1 MHFWDSSL
9 ILAKNKYPMKGKL
22 YLIPTTLGDG
32 PVDAVI
38 PAEAKNIISR
48 LDIFIVENLRSAR
61 RYIRKIDAG
70 KPIDDITFFVLN
82 KRTSGKE
89 LHEFLEPLNA
99 GSDAGVI
106 TEAGVPGIADP
117 GEDIVR
123 LAHEWEIRV
132 IPLTGPSSI
141 TLALMGSGLNGQNFA
156 FNGYLPI
163 QSHQRIKKLKML
175 EKRSHQESQTQA
187 FMETPYRNNQLLKDI
202 LENCR
207 DQTLLCIASNLTMEN
222 ESIQTKTIK
231 AWRKAVPDLHKQPAI
246 FLLYAS

>member
-1 MHFWDSSL
+1 M
-9 ILAKNKYPMKGKL
+9 
-22 YLIPTTLGDG
+22 TLGDG
-32 PVDAVI
+32 SVGGVI
-38 PAEAKNIISR
+38 PAEAKSIISR

-61 RYIRKIDAG
+61 RYIRKIDAE
-70 KPIDDITFFVLN
+70 KSIDDITFFVLN
-82 KRTSGKE
+82 KRTSRKE
-89 LHEFLEPLNA
+89 LPEFLAPLKE
-99 GSDAGVI
+99 GRDAGVI

-123 LAHEWEIRV
+123 VAHENELQV
-132 IPLTGPSSI
+132 VPLVGPSSI
-141 TLALMGSGLNGQNFA
+141 MLAFMSSGLNGQNFA

-175 EKRSHQESQTQA
+175 EKRSHQENQTQA

-207 DQTLLCIASNLTMEN
+207 DETMLCIASNLTMEN

-231 AWRKAVPDLHKQPAI
+231 AWRMSVPDLHKQPAI
-246 FLLYAS
+246 FLLHAS